1 MINHF
6 INDEDAVLV
15 PISIISQNLPLLRVL
30 VVMTL
35 YGRLSGEMV
44 PRLWIHLGPRVS
56 LDALDTTVC
65 PGVPITSPTSGLLHM
80 LCPRPGQPFP
90 SLPT

>member
-1 MINHF
+1 MISHF
-6 INDEDAVLV
+6 ISDEDAVLFS
-15 PISIISQNLPLLRVL
+15 ISIISQNLPLLRVL

-35 YGRLSGEMV
+35 YGQLSEEMV
-44 PRLWIHLGPRVS
+44 PRLWFHLGPRVS
-56 LDALDTTVC
+56 RDALDTTVC
-65 PGVPITSPTSGLLHM
+65 LGVPITSPNCGLLHM